1 MSKTKKVGIL
11 FLAFALVA
19 SVFCMLFTLTGNNVS
34 AEETQP
40 VWEVSET
47 VENAFDKGKTYLM
60 GDEIAIPEKTVT
72 VGGQTYRTE
81 HVLIFPDKKAYI
93 NDVITLNRAGKYV
106 LRYTAVGADYTEE
119 TEFLV
124 NSPLYSVYS
133 ENSFAVTGKAS
144 DYTEYEAD
152 GKSGI
157 VASIALG
164 DTFEY
169 HKTIDLSGKTAKDTI
184 INISVLPE
192 RVGTADCMRINF
204 VFTDVYDES
213 NYVVVAAKM
222 CGTGIAWREQS
233 TYVTA
238 NAVGQPETGLESKAD
253 GGFFWEGGEYKLHQN
268 NQYGAPTSTFSFS
281 GMQNYNAGIEA
292 NRPKVGTQEL
302 SISFDYAEK
311 RVYLN
316 ERTIV
321 ADLDDT
327 SLFTTLWNG
336 FTTGEVKLSI
346 YGESYNSSALNL
358 LINEIDG
365 DTSFADG
372 FVQDTVAPEIYLK
385 NSLEDAYAI
394 VGKEFA
400 IPQAETD
407 DGSAVTV
414 KVYKGYNTDLQ
425 TMVNVTPD
433 GYFIPNQ
440 TREYTIEYTA
450 VDESGNET
458 TETLTVTA
466 VKDKNVSVT
475 LKEDDKSDVVGALQ
489 TVRTPEVLNASGD
502 YTLSVDAV
510 SDAASYHIGTYT
522 KEQIENEE
530 AVFEFRPL
538 YAGEYE
544 IVYAVKDYV
553 SEYETSYMMNVD
565 AEGDAVFLQEP
576 VLPRYIIKNAV
587 YDTPSLTATCFENG
601 VPVEKAADVYITSGK
616 DISEAQLYTR
626 NIFQISEDSCF
637 ITFVCGGATVQK
649 EIPVVDVGYGT
660 NNLNFAKYFVEANG
674 GEVSYSEVKNGSLVV
689 GLEYQVKSA
698 DGNPA
703 IDMVNYIQVFGFEFE
718 FTVPENAGY
727 DAFTIVLTDTQDAR
741 NVLNFEFAVENGQV
755 KYVSDTG
762 FKYTAAAVGERVS
775 VSYSDS
781 EKTITVNSQKISV
794 NEGADGEAWN
804 GFAEKKAYF
813 TLSFKAAGNARI
825 VLNKLNNQ
833 AVRITKT
840 DTIAPQISVSS
851 ETGTRGLN
859 AVVSLDALYA
869 ADVLSPRISF
879 VMKAVDPDGN
889 TVVAE
894 DGTVLDVS
902 ADPGRDYTIKL
913 EKYGLY
919 MITYTAVDALG
930 MERVYEY
937 SFRAVDDVAPTI
949 QLQSHTV
956 KASVGD
962 TVVVADSEI
971 SDDVSTA
978 ENCTLYI
985 TVQQPNGTLQK
996 LTGNSFKVSVAGRY
1010 TVTYMAVDEAG
1021 NVGFVSYEVNAA

>member
-1 MSKTKKVGIL
+1 
-11 FLAFALVA
+11 
-19 SVFCMLFTLTGNNVS
+19 
-34 AEETQP
+34 
-40 VWEVSET
+40 
-47 VENAFDKGKTYLM
+47 
-60 GDEIAIPEKTVT
+60 
-72 VGGQTYRTE
+72 
-81 HVLIFPDKKAYI
+81 
-93 NDVITLNRAGKYV
+93 
-106 LRYTAVGADYTEE
+106 
-119 TEFLV
+119 
-124 NSPLYSVYS
+124 
-133 ENSFAVTGKAS
+133 
-144 DYTEYEAD
+144 
-152 GKSGI
+152 
-157 VASIALG
+157 
-164 DTFEY
+164 
-169 HKTIDLSGKTAKDTI
+169 
-184 INISVLPE
+184 
-192 RVGTADCMRINF
+192 
-204 VFTDVYDES
+204 
-213 NYVVVAAKM
+213 
-222 CGTGIAWREQS
+222 
-233 TYVTA
+233 
-238 NAVGQPETGLESKAD
+238 
-253 GGFFWEGGEYKLHQN
+253 
-268 NQYGAPTSTFSFS
+268 
-281 GMQNYNAGIEA
+281 
-292 NRPKVGTQEL
+292 
-302 SISFDYAEK
+302 
-311 RVYLN
+311 
-316 ERTIV
+316 
-321 ADLDDT
+321 
-327 SLFTTLWNG
+327 
-336 FTTGEVKLSI
+336 
-346 YGESYNSSALNL
+346 
-358 LINEIDG
+358 
-365 DTSFADG
+365 
-372 FVQDTVAPEIYLK
+372 
-385 NSLEDAYAI
+385 
-394 VGKEFA
+394 
-400 IPQAETD
+400 
-407 DGSAVTV
+407 
-414 KVYKGYNTDLQ
+414 
-425 TMVNVTPD
+425 MVNVTPD